1 MFLWLVRTTLMNLN
15 PLLTSRLKCSVEY
28 KASYVYHPVCIV
40 LLGYGWAGILRRY
53 LVDPVDMWWPSNF
66 AQVSLFRAMIQG
78 EASIK
83 KVVVVCGE
91 SGSHEP
97 SYEKNKNLHE
107 DGGDGE
113 RPSPEGEEGVEED
126 EEHA

>member
-1 MFLWLVRTTLMNLN
+1 MPVFLWKAASVFTFNL
-15 PLLTSRLKCSVEY
+15 LCDGGLQ
-28 KASYVYHPVCIV
+28 V